1 MASRSVQHKSSA
13 MTRIYIDSELAV
25 GEEIELPSAAR
36 RHVVQVLR
44 LSEGASITLFN
55 GRGGEYQGVITS
67 QNRRAVSVI
76 LEKFSEIERES
87 PLEITLVQ
95 GISRGER
102 MDYTIQKAVEL
113 GVHRIV
119 PFKSLRTGVR
129 LPPDRIERRLEHW
142 RGVIRHACE
151 QCGRNRVPSL
161 ASIQSLDEILA
172 AESFSLGAVLNPNGM
187 VDISQLEPAPGPILL
202 VIGPEGGLDD
212 AEIEQ
217 LREAGFLNLRL
228 GPRVLRTETAA
239 VTALSILQANLGD
252 LGN

>member
-25 GEEIELPSAAR
+25 GEEIELPTAAR

-67 QNRRAVSVI
+67 QNRRAVSVT

-113 GVHRIV
+113 GIHRIV

-142 RGVIRHACE
+142 RGVIHHACE

-161 ASIQSLDEILA
+161 SSIQSLDEILA

-252 LGN
+252 LRN